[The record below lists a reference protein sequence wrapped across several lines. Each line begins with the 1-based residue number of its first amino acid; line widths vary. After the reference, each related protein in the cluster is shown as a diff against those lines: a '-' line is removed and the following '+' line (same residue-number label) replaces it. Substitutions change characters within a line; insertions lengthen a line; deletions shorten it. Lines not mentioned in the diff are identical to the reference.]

1 MLKTNN
7 FKNRRFNKMK
17 LQKLFIVLFAFSLV
31 IGTKVTFAQDEE
43 PWKNMTEEEY
53 LKQKGDKETTINDL
67 KAQINTIDGEIATL
81 TKDSKDKDAAVSKTE
96 AELKGYGDQAGYKKD
111 IDDLDKIVTAKDKSG
126 KTVEDAEKQYNK
138 LYSNPLRC
146 LGDNNA
152 KLAKIK
158 KELDA
163 WKNPPK
169 PKEEGY
175 TVVKGDCLWKIAK
188 AKYNEPKAWFAIWEK
203 NKEGVISAPPK
214 VAKTIKNPNLIY
226 PGQVLNIPALSD
238 ADKKAAVDKTNKYKN
253 TWRKKMKVTKEEGVD
268 KTKDAKKEEVKK
280 DNTKKTEPK
289 KDVKKEEPKKTE
301 TPKK

>member
-1 MLKTNN
+1 
-7 FKNRRFNKMK
+7 MK
-17 LQKLFIVLFAFSLV
+17 LHKLLIVLFAFSLV

-43 PWKNMTEEEY
+43 PWKNITEEEY
-53 LKQKGDKETTINDL
+53 LKQKGEKETTINDL
-67 KAQINTIDGEIATL
+67 KAQINTVDAEISSL
-81 TKDSKDKDAAVSKTE
+81 QKDSKDKDAALAKTE
-96 AELKGYGDQAGYKKD
+96 AELKGYGDQAGYKKE
-111 IDDLDKIVTAKDKSG
+111 IDDLDKIVMAKDKSG
-126 KTVEDAEKQYNK
+126 KTVEDAEKEYNK
-138 LYSNPLRC
+138 LYANPLRC

-226 PGQVLNIPALSD
+226 PGQVLKVPALTD
-238 ADKKAAVDKTNKYKN
+238 AEKKAAVDKANKYKN
-253 TWRKKMKVTKEEGVD
+253 TWRKKMKVKKEEGTE
-268 KTKDAKKEEVKK
+268 TKKEVKK
-280 DNTKKTEPK
+280 DEKKEVKKDEKKDTKKTDTKKTEPK
-289 KDVKKEEPKKTE
+289 KDTKKEEPKKD

>member
-1 MLKTNN
+1 
-7 FKNRRFNKMK
+7 MK
-17 LQKLFIVLFAFSLV
+17 LQKLLIVLFAFSLV
-31 IGTKVTFAQDEE
+31 IGTKVTFAQEEE
-43 PWKNMTEEEY
+43 PWKNITEEEY
-53 LKQKGDKETTINDL
+53 LKQKGEKETTINDL
-67 KAQINTIDGEIATL
+67 KAQINTVDGEITNL
-81 TKDSKDKDAAVSKTE
+81 QKDSKDKDAALAKTE
-96 AELKGYGDQAGYKKD
+96 SELKGYGDQAGYKKD

-138 LYSNPLRC
+138 LYANPLRC

-158 KELDA
+158 KEIDA

-226 PGQVLNIPALSD
+226 PGQVLKVPALTD
-238 ADKKAAVDKTNKYKN
+238 AEKKAAVDKANKYKN
-253 TWRKKMKVTKEEGVD
+253 TWRKKMQVKKEEGTET
-268 KTKDAKKEEVKK
+268 KKDA
-280 DNTKKTEPK
+280 K
-289 KDVKKEEPKKTE
+289 KDVKKEEPKKDTKKDVKKE
-301 TPKK
+301 EPKKDTKKTDTKKDTKKEEAPKK

>member
-1 MLKTNN
+1 
-7 FKNRRFNKMK
+7 MK
-17 LQKLFIVLFAFSLV
+17 LHKLLIVLFAFSLV

-43 PWKNMTEEEY
+43 PWKNITEEEY
-53 LKQKGDKETTINDL
+53 LKQKGEKETTINDL
-67 KAQINTIDGEIATL
+67 KAQINTVDAEISSL
-81 TKDSKDKDAAVSKTE
+81 QKDSKDKDAALAKTE
-96 AELKGYGDQAGYKKD
+96 AELKGYGDQAGYKKG
-111 IDDLDKIVTAKDKSG
+111 IDDLDKIVMAKDKSG
-126 KTVEDAEKQYNK
+126 KTVEDAEKEYNK
-138 LYSNPLRC
+138 LYANPLRC

-226 PGQVLNIPALSD
+226 PGQVLKVPALTD
-238 ADKKAAVDKTNKYKN
+238 AEKKAAVDKANKYKN
-253 TWRKKMKVTKEEGVD
+253 TWRKKMKVKKEEG
-268 KTKDAKKEEVKK
+268 TETKKEMKKDEKKEVKK
-280 DNTKKTEPK
+280 DEKKDTKKTDTKKTETK
-289 KDVKKEEPKKTE
+289 KDTKKEEPKKD